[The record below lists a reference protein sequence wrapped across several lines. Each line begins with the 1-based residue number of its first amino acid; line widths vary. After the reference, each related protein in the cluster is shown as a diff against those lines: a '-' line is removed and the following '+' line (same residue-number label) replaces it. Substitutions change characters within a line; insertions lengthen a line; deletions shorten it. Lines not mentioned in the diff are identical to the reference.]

1 MNAAEEIAFHA
12 FVDGRIGFLEMA
24 DIAEAVM
31 DEMIATGSAETMDAV
46 FAADEEAR
54 GRAAVLIAQ
63 REKAA

>member
-1 MNAAEEIAFHA
+1 
-12 FVDGRIGFLEMA
+12 MA